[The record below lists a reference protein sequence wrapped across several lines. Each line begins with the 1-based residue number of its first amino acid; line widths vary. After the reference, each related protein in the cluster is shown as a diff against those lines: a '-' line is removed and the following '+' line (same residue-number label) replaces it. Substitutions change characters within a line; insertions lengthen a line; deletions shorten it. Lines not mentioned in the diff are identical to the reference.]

1 MLNECNEGMIT
12 HMNFNEYTK
21 EAKKTESVDFDTI
34 IDRFNYH
41 DNSKGL
47 IRAMMTCSIGSSIL
61 DIFKKHFFYG
71 KDIDYDALSNLFSSA
86 DDLSSHVDD
95 CVVDYGMNNN
105 DLRIL
110 HAIMGLVTE
119 SGELVDSFLPR
130 FIHGNELDMV
140 NIQEEI
146 GDLMWYAAVLIDA
159 VCPGKFEEILCKN
172 VEKLRKR
179 YTNRQFSKECALNRD
194 VDNELSHFNRDV
206 TTFWIYEDRE
216 ADDYFNSFSPL

>member
-34 IDRFNYH
+34 IDRFNSRDIYA
-41 DNSKGL
+41 GL
-47 IRAMMTCSIGSSIL
+47 IGAMMTCSIGSSVL
-61 DIFKKHFFYG
+61 DILKKHFFYG
-71 KDIDYDALSNLFSSA
+71 KDIDYGALSNLLSSA
-86 DDLSSHVDD
+86 DDLSSHTGD
-95 CVVDYGMNNN
+95 CVVDDDISNN
-105 DLRIL
+105 DLRVL

-119 SGELVDSFLPR
+119 SGELVESFLPR
-130 FIHGNELDMV
+130 LIHGNELDIV

-146 GDLMWYAAVLIDA
+146 GDLMWYTAILIDA

-179 YTNRQFSKECALNRD
+179 YSNQQFSKECAVNRD
-194 VDNELSHFNRDV
+194 IDNELSHFNRGV
-206 TTFWIYEDRE
+206 TTFWIDEDRE
-216 ADDYFNSFSPL
+216 ADDYFNGYSPL